1 VTVDVTRFR
10 VWDDEGLLG
19 DAVTEWWLDEHIGP
33 GDKWYRT
40 LGPAARSDHGNEI
53 GFAYEKDAVHFKIR
67 WA

>member
-1 VTVDVTRFR
+1 
-10 VWDDEGLLG
+10 LG

-33 GDKWYRT
+33 GDNWYRT
-40 LGPAARSDHGNEI
+40 LGPAAWSDHGNEI